1 MWHKLSSLNECFA
14 VSDAKFR
21 PLHGTVRHKEHGS
34 TTVYSGGNDY
44 YCAGDVSRMGWW
56 GRRLVIRETKL
67 NMEYSKLHIEYRHD
81 LRCEWQVWRESA

>member
-44 YCAGDVSRMGWW
+44 YCAGDVSRMGW
-56 GRRLVIRETKL
+56 
-67 NMEYSKLHIEYRHD
+67 
-81 LRCEWQVWRESA
+81 